1 MLLLLDRLSAVSCQ
15 AFVSS
20 ETWLL
25 TFLLAVY
32 PRTYDPTFA
41 TGACVLAIIFACT
54 FSLIFPLI
62 GPAVVVLLFL
72 TLVGR
77 YFSSDEVFTLLT
89 VGIAAHRFL
98 VGYVY
103 ARTHSQTGGLLQ
115 IWLLRRFATLLAF
128 QPLLLGLIVLSR
140 RLWILAGV
148 LLGVAIGI
156 IIVVEVYCNW
166 KTRLPGPSSLS
177 AITQDSLRTFAS
189 TAHLSV
195 GHNAD
200 DENTSFFST
209 SRGARTRGS
218 MASVLDMMSLT
229 LAVEP
234 SPSQQRG
241 PVPLRTYIYHDHF
254 RIDHLGLM

>member
-1 MLLLLDRLSAVSCQ
+1 M
-15 AFVSS
+15 
-20 ETWLL
+20 
-25 TFLLAVY
+25 Y
-32 PRTYDPTFA
+32 PRTYNPTFA
-41 TGACVLAIIFACT
+41 TGACILAIIFACT

-77 YFSSDEVFTLLT
+77 YSSSDIQGPCLT
-89 VGIAAHRFL
+89 INTTAHRYL

-128 QPLLLGLIVLSR
+128 QPFLLGLIFLSR

-148 LLGVAIGI
+148 LLGVAVG
-156 IIVVEVYCNW
+156 VVIFAEIYCNW
-166 KTRLPGPSSLS
+166 KTRLPGPRSLS

-189 TAHLSV
+189 TAHMFV
-195 GHNAD
+195 GPTD
-200 DENTSFFST
+200 DETNSFYNTS
-209 SRGARTRGS
+209 RQGRTRGS
-218 MASVLDMMSLT
+218 MTSVLDMMSLT

-241 PVPLRTYIYHDHF
+241 PVPLRTYLRHILLSETDSIF
-254 RIDHLGLM
+254 RNRHPG

>member
-1 MLLLLDRLSAVSCQ
+1 MLLLQID
-15 AFVSS
+15 
-20 ETWLL
+20 TNLL
-25 TFLLAVY
+25 NQSLAVY
-32 PRTYDPTFA
+32 PRTYNPTFA
-41 TGACVLAIIFACT
+41 TGACILAIIFACT
-54 FSLIFPLI
+54 FSIIFPLI

-77 YFSSDEVFTLLT
+77 YSSSDDTGASLT
-89 VGIAAHRFL
+89 IYTTAHRYL

-128 QPLLLGLIVLSR
+128 QPILLGLIFLSR

-148 LLGVAIGI
+148 LLGVAAG
-156 IIVVEVYCNW
+156 VVILVEIYCNW
-166 KTRLPGPSSLS
+166 KTRLPGRRSLS

-189 TAHLSV
+189 TAHMSV
-195 GHNAD
+195 GPAD
-200 DENTSFFST
+200 DDETNSFYNTS
-209 SRGARTRGS
+209 RQGRTRGS

-241 PVPLRTYIYHDHF
+241 PVPLRTYLRHILLSETDSIF
-254 RIDHLGLM
+254 RNRHPG